1 MRHRFCL
8 GRLGTRDGSHDG
20 VKPVRWQPYQSYMAE
35 SLVLIGGNRNTS
47 AASLTAWLA
56 LKKSGAVFHEHW
68 IDERNPDA
76 QAQVERVS
84 PNGRLPV
91 LIHQGELVWDPLAIG
106 EYANEVF
113 GKGKLWPGDAL
124 AKATARSVVGELH
137 GGFRELQDNL
147 PFACRSHGESYTAT
161 ESVERDVV
169 RIGAIWRHCLTRWKG
184 PWLFGQQSLADLWC
198 AHLVFRFR
206 TYGVRM
212 GAAEQ
217 QYNRTMLSD
226 AEVRAWLA
234 ECLAEGRAA

>member
-1 MRHRFCL
+1 MACL
-8 GRLGTRDGSHDG
+8 Q
-20 VKPVRWQPYQSYMAE
+20 QPYLAYMAD

-56 LKKSGAVFHEHW
+56 LRKAGATFHEHW
-68 IDERNPDA
+68 IDEQHPDA
-76 QAQVERVS
+76 RTQIDRIS
-84 PNGRLPV
+84 PNGKLPV

-113 GKGKLWPGDAL
+113 GKGKLWPSDPL

-137 GGFRELQDNL
+137 GGFRVLQDSL
-147 PFACRSHGESYTAT
+147 PFACRNQGEPYPETQELEA
-161 ESVERDVV
+161 ELV
-169 RIGAIWRHCLTRWKG
+169 RIGAVWRHCLTRWKG
-184 PWLFGQQSLADLWC
+184 PWLFGQLSLADLWC

-212 GAAEQ
+212 GVAEQ
-217 QYNRTMLSD
+217 QYSRTMLSD
-226 AEVRAWLA
+226 ADVRTWLG